1 MIVMYAVVRIRGSVD
16 VDREI
21 KDTLSM
27 LRLKAQNNAM
37 ICTENKEWKGMLQK
51 VKDWVTF
58 GEIDKKTLMLLL
70 EKRLRTTGDKR
81 VDAKLL
87 KEATGYD
94 SFEKF
99 ADDMVN
105 QKIVLKN
112 FRKLKP
118 FFRLTPPSKGF
129 KSVKLHYPR
138 GDLGYR
144 GKEINELLERMV

>member
-1 MIVMYAVVRIRGSVD
+1 MYAVVRVRGNVGVRRD
-16 VDREI
+16 A
-21 KDTLSM
+21 KDSLVM

-37 ICTENKEWKGMLQK
+37 ICQENREWKGMLQK

-58 GEIDKKTLMLLL
+58 GEIDKETLAALLQ
-70 EKRLRTTGDKR
+70 KRLRTAGHKK
-81 VDAKLL
+81 VDGKIL
-87 KEATGYD
+87 KDATSYD

-99 ADDMVN
+99 ADDLMSG
-105 QKIVLKN
+105 KIKLKN
-112 FRKLKP
+112 FRMLKP

-144 GKEINELLERMV
+144 GKEINKLLVRMI